1 MTIVGNG
8 VEVEESMASSGFFE
22 DLDLRAIVSLERER
36 EREKRD
42 IYLLVYSRVDI
53 YFVPLSKIEG
63 EDVETRGRRESEE
76 ILGDPG
82 VKWIGGSAEF

>member
-1 MTIVGNG
+1 
-8 VEVEESMASSGFFE
+8 MASSGFFE
-22 DLDLRAIVSLERER
+22 DLDLRAIVSLSRER

-53 YFVPLSKIEG
+53 YFVPLSKIER

-76 ILGDPG
+76 ILDDPG

>member
-22 DLDLRAIVSLERER
+22 DLDLRAIVSLSR

-53 YFVPLSKIEG
+53 YFVPLSKIER

>member
-1 MTIVGNG
+1 
-8 VEVEESMASSGFFE
+8 MASSGFFE
-22 DLDLRAIVSLERER
+22 DLDLRAIVSLSR

-53 YFVPLSKIEG
+53 YFVPLSKIER

-76 ILGDPG
+76 ILDDPG

>member
-22 DLDLRAIVSLERER
+22 DLDLRAIVSLSR

-53 YFVPLSKIEG
+53 YFVPLSKIER

-76 ILGDPG
+76 ILDDPG

>member
-1 MTIVGNG
+1 
-8 VEVEESMASSGFFE
+8 MASSGFFE
-22 DLDLRAIVSLERER
+22 DLDLRAIVSLER

-53 YFVPLSKIEG
+53 YFVPLSKIER
-63 EDVETRGRRESEE
+63 EDMETRGRRESEE
-76 ILGDPG
+76 ILDDPG

>member
-36 EREKRD
+36 EKRD

-53 YFVPLSKIEG
+53 YFVPLSKIER